1 MTSLAK
7 QASDIL
13 LDERSIY
20 LRQLV
25 CRTLD
30 GGSRGHVGSTLSL
43 IEILRVLYDDIL
55 IADPKNPDWPERDR
69 CILSKGHGCIAQYV
83 VMADKGYFDMS
94 HLDTFCHF
102 DSILGGHPDANK
114 IPGIEACTGSLGMVC
129 QWD

>member
-7 QASDIL
+7 QASDIA
-13 LDERSIY
+13 LDERSVY

-55 IADPKNPDWPERDR
+55 HADPSNPNAGN
-69 CILSKGHGCIAQYV
+69 SKVSYAMNV
-83 VMADKGYFDMS
+83 TAAF
-94 HLDTFCHF
+94 
-102 DSILGGHPDANK
+102 
-114 IPGIEACTGSLGMVC
+114 
-129 QWD
+129 